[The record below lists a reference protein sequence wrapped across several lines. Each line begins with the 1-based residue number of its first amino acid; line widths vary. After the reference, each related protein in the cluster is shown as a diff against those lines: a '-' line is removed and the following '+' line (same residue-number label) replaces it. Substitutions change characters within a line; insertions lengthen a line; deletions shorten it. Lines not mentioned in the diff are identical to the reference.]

1 MTRTANASLF
11 TDWQT
16 CHSGKDAILTNLLN
30 IKTVQNGISLSNKL
44 SLVDCTF
51 TSTRTV
57 SLKDWLT
64 HKIKVD
70 AVVGCVLTLDLK
82 GDNLARGSCS
92 DGTFSVPFSQK
103 QIGKK
108 WFM

>member
-11 TDWQT
+11 TDRQT
-16 CHSGKDAILTNLLN
+16 CHSGKDAILANFLN

-70 AVVGCVLTLDLK
+70 AVVGCVLTLDL
-82 GDNLARGSCS
+82 RG
-92 DGTFSVPFSQK
+92 GQFSQ
-103 QIGKK
+103 GKL
-108 WFM
+108 